1 MVYKHSIHTKLR
13 YPTCCCVGLMGRNS
27 RNKKWNLS
35 TRQTW
40 LTLVINRREIVHKSC
55 IARCSHCFPGF
66 QPKQTQCNYL
76 VSNSRIK
83 KEIHYVLTHQITQVF
98 ANQQYYT
105 KIILQQTSKQYP
117 TTRAKFYKCEI
128 NTGFHIEKRTKKNGS
143 YYFCVSVISI
153 NLVSNAN
160 KDHYPQVLLE
170 ECKYIKISCDDDDGS
185 SSTSDSQ

>member
-1 MVYKHSIHTKLR
+1 MFPLLSGILAETNTMQLISIEQQDKE
-13 YPTCCCVGLMGRNS
+13 RNVF
-27 RNKKWNLS
+27 L
-35 TRQTW
+35 
-40 LTLVINRREIVHKSC
+40 
-55 IARCSHCFPGF
+55 
-66 QPKQTQCNYL
+66 
-76 VSNSRIK
+76 
-83 KEIHYVLTHQITQVF
+83 YVLTHQITKVL

-105 KIILQQTSKQYP
+105 KRILQQTSKQYP